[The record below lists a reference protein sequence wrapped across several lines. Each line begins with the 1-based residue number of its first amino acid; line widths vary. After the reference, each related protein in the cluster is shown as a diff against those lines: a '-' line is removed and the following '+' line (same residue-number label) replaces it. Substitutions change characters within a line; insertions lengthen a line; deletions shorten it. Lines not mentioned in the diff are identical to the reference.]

1 MPFGASGWAARTA
14 FDHRNHNPDHT
25 LDVRGLCRG
34 YGDSR
39 KLLTYADRAGFEPA
53 IRF

>member
-1 MPFGASGWAARTA
+1 MTETITPTIT
-14 FDHRNHNPDHT
+14 HH
-25 LDVRGLCRG
+25 VQGLCRG

-39 KLLTYADRAGFEPA
+39 KSLIQADRAGFEPA